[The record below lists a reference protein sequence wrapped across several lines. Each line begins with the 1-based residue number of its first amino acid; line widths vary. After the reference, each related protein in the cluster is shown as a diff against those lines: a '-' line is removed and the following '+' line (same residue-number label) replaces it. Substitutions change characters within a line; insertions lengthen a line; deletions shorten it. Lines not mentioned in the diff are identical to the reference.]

1 MNTFFQIKLKSP
13 AGFFRQG
20 FAYFAVTE
28 FYAEP
33 DDVIMEII
41 MEIIIA
47 IIMAAAMDTTIEPDT
62 ESAGTL
68 QMFLLKVVVFIFFDP
83 VKNCAIKRKTSLR
96 LITTERLEFYFL
108 FLSTITSRAAT
119 NNNDRSHNNNADNV
133 VEKLFHFIL
142 VSSQNAF

>member
-1 MNTFFQIKLKSP
+1 
-13 AGFFRQG
+13 
-20 FAYFAVTE
+20 
-28 FYAEP
+28 
-33 DDVIMEII
+33 
-41 MEIIIA
+41 
-47 IIMAAAMDTTIEPDT
+47 MDTTIEPDT

-108 FLSTITSRAAT
+108 FLSTITSRAAI

-142 VSSQNAF
+142 VYFNTISNIP